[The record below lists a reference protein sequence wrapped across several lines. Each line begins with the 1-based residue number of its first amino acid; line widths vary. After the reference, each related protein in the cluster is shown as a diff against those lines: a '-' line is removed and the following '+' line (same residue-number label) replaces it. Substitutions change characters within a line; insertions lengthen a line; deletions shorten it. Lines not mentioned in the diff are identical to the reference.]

1 MPWIAMGNIKGVKK
15 VKFMQ
20 SLEEK
25 ALRQVR
31 REARKRS
38 ITVQECIRAV
48 MIPDWLE
55 HHRGKR

>member
-1 MPWIAMGNIKGVKK
+1 MGNIKGVKK